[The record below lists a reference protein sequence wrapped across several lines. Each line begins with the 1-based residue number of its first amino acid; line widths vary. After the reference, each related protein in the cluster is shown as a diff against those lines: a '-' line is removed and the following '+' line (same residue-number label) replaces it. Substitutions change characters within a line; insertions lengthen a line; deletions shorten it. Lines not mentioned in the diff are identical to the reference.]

1 MTDEKPGV
9 KHITQTC
16 PIDKCESQAFVQ
28 VIVVADPELQRRID
42 SRANAKLYNALSQAH
57 KEGAHDE

>member
-1 MTDEKPGV
+1 MAEV

-16 PIDKCESQAFVQ
+16 PIDKCDSEAFVQ
-28 VIVVADPELQRRID
+28 VLIVEDEKLQKSID

-57 KEGAHDE
+57 KEGLHDV